1 LGAVA
6 LTAMAGCSTTVSS
19 YQASAENAALLP
31 HSAASV
37 AVGQFVLSSEGGGRR
52 MMLRGVHRLESPIGE
67 DFAAYLGE
75 SLRRELAL
83 AGKWDPK
90 APTEITGVLLKTA
103 IGPTGLLTQTGEI
116 EARFTG
122 LDGSV
127 SVLELVQAPRLFGLA
142 AFAAA
147 QSSSYEALARRPSQ
161 LLVIGPAAYLALMDG
176 LPGFARALLAE
187 FAHRYDGT
195 LRLLEASRHRSAPER
210 FQLALAQL
218 RRERALGPPQQD
230 GWQAVRATQ
239 AELAALANLSRQT
252 VNQLLAQA
260 EEEGLLRR
268 SYRCLW
274 LRG

>member
-1 LGAVA
+1 MSASRHFRHKPMSNDIEQALRQVLAANFPALPLHQAVQQAALRPAVA
-6 LTAMAGCSTTVSS
+6 
-19 YQASAENAALLP
+19 ALGLRRL
-31 HSAASV
+31 ARGRTLFAQ
-37 AVGQFVLSSEGGGRR
+37 GQPARAFYAVLS
-52 MMLRGVHRLESPIGE
+52 
-67 DFAAYLGE
+67 
-75 SLRRELAL
+75 
-83 AGKWDPK
+83 
-90 APTEITGVLLKTA
+90 
-103 IGPTGLLTQTGEI
+103 GEI

-147 QSSSYEALARRPSQ
+147 QPSSYEALARRPSQ

-260 EEEGLLRR
+260 EGEGLLRR